1 MDQQTQAAVEATTVA
16 AQSFK
21 DKALAF
27 VSNTRNQK
35 IAAGVAVGSLA
46 LYGAKKLYDRH
57 QAKKFAKASLDVPVV
72 VVAMAD
78 AVQAV
83 AK

>member
-1 MDQQTQAAVEATTVA
+1 MDLNNQAAVDTTVETA
-16 AQSFK
+16 LSFK

-35 IAAGVAVGSLA
+35 IAAGVAVGGLA
-46 LYGAKKLYDRH
+46 LYGVKKLYDRR
-57 QAKKFAKASLDVPVV
+57 QAKKFANASLDVPVV
-72 VVAMAD
+72 VVAVAE
-78 AVQAV
+78 AAQAV